1 MSVLAF
7 VGATGST
14 IISFILPGLFYF
26 TLFRRNEES
35 PQWKTYGAL
44 ALAVY
49 GVAVMAFC
57 LT

>member
-1 MSVLAF
+1 MLAF